1 MEAKLICILCMKS
14 KASERKKEEE
24 EEMALSGQSRD
35 IKDGNVKLL
44 SLHKSHKVYFM
55 HPNQHFCIYMS

>member
-14 KASERKKEEE
+14 KATEKKQKEEI
-24 EEMALSGQSRD
+24 ALSGQSPD
-35 IKDGNVKLL
+35 IKDGNVKPL
-44 SLHKSHKVYFM
+44 SLHKSHNVYFM